1 MMMTTT
7 IITSHNKDCPMTNFK
22 KENYDFYDLVKVM
35 AELRKPDGGCP
46 WDLEQNFKTIA
57 PYTIEE
63 AYEVADAIEKKD
75 MENLREEL
83 GDLLFQPVYHSQMA
97 TELGIFDIHNV
108 IHDVTEKMITR
119 HPHVFGDQN
128 ATTAQ
133 DVNAIWDERKNAEKR
148 QSNKSAIDN
157 VPLALPAL
165 LRAQK
170 LQKKAAKTGFEWTKA
185 EQILDKLEEELGEL
199 REACKNKTLAD
210 KQDELGDV
218 IFVIANLARLLDVN
232 AEEALRQTNAKFE
245 RRFKGLETDLLNRG
259 IALTDATLD
268 QMQDAWN
275 DQKTKERTT

>member
-1 MMMTTT
+1 
-7 IITSHNKDCPMTNFK
+7 MTNFK